1 MNDATGQTIES
12 ESNDPEHEAERP
24 DQATQLRLQETIDRA
39 RRGIRRH
46 PLAAVGVGFGLG
58 FVVGNGIPKFVAQ
71 AAVSIGLRAL
81 FQRVLEDAGVDF
93 GSWTFTPINTLT
105 KSHSQ

>member
-1 MNDATGQTIES
+1 MNDATRQTIES
-12 ESNDPEHEAERP
+12 ETSDPEHEAEP
-24 DQATQLRLQETIDRA
+24 NDATQLRLQATLDRA
-39 RRGIRRH
+39 RNGIRRH
-46 PLAAVGVGFGLG
+46 PLAAVGIGFGLG

-71 AAVSIGLRAL
+71 TAVSLGLRAL

-93 GSWTFTPINTLT
+93 GSWTLNPINTLT